1 MTCRLKK
8 PCGEKKKK
16 KEELLLLH
24 DVVVRKTGL
33 LVLISLRWTRAAPWA
48 QDLRCSGSSYEQAV
62 GRQQSSAGCEQEG
75 GLETF
80 LLGFTMIESK
90 GEKKKRHIWLH
101 FYRPCTFRLSR
112 SKGGRQVCWGKK
124 ELLAQFCLLR
134 HVLPP
139 CLEMPCSYGWETF
152 QKISQIILGYF
163 YGELLTSRNSGFQKA
178 LQLLPS

>member
-62 GRQQSSAGCEQEG
+62 ARQQIFAGRDHGGRWFRNLSAWFYDDRKQEG
-75 GLETF
+75 KNQAYSASFLSSLHLKVIKIKGWKAG
-80 LLGFTMIESK
+80 LLG
-90 GEKKKRHIWLH
+90 EKRAS
-101 FYRPCTFRLSR
+101 CS
-112 SKGGRQVCWGKK
+112 V
-124 ELLAQFCLLR
+124 LLA
-134 HVLPP
+134 
-139 CLEMPCSYGWETF
+139 
-152 QKISQIILGYF
+152 
-163 YGELLTSRNSGFQKA
+163 
-178 LQLLPS
+178 